1 MKKLILFISFF
12 ISFYGFN
19 QNHDANTWTGI
30 GVSKDLNKKITLAYE
45 MQTRFSQNSTSL
57 KTYLNQV
64 GLEYELMDGLD
75 ASLEYRFSRKKKDY
89 YFLSENR
96 FMLNLSYGYKIDP
109 ANIKLSVRARFQNEF
124 DRLKVIND
132 FIKPTI
138 ENKFRI
144 KLAVK
149 YKNPDFKLIQPFLAY
164 ELSSILGENTGF
176 VSRNRFIGGFEL
188 DLPKGHSV
196 KLYYIHQT
204 DLDNPLEKNHIY
216 SIQYSYNL
224 DKLFKDKD

>member
-1 MKKLILFISFF
+1 LSV
-12 ISFYGFN
+12 YGFSQN
-19 QNHDANTWTGI
+19 QDVNTWTGMS
-30 GVSKDLNKKITLAYE
+30 VSKDLNKKFTLAYE
-45 MQTRFSQNSTSL
+45 MQTRFYKNSTTL

-64 GLEYELMDGLD
+64 GLEYELVEGLD
-75 ASLEYRFSRKKKDY
+75 ASFEYRFSRKKKDY

-124 DRLKVIND
+124 DRLKVINN

-144 KLAVK
+144 KFTVK

-164 ELSSILGENTGF
+164 ELFSVLGNSTSL
-176 VSRNRFIGGFEL
+176 VSRNRFIGGL
-188 DLPKGHSV
+188 GIDLKKGHGV
-196 KLYYIHQT
+196 KIYYINQT
-204 DLDNPLEKNHIY
+204 DLDSPLEKNHIY

-224 DKLFKDKD
+224 DKIFYNLDKIFKDND